1 MATGTGITADDAN
14 HDIAQVLY
22 DFEHAVTDEKG
33 TFTATEVRDLLA
45 TNAIKRINDRT
56 VARIVDMVNWNS
68 LRVLYGR

>member
-1 MATGTGITADDAN
+1 M
-14 HDIAQVLY
+14 
-22 DFEHAVTDEKG
+22 TDEKG